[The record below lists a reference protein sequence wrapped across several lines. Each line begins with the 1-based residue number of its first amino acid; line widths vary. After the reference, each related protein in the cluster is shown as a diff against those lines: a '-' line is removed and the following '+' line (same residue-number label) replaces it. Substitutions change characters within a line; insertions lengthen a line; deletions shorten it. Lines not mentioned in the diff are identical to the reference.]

1 MKAISK
7 LSKSPSTDM
16 LFMGNGKR
24 IKHILQ
30 SLVNDAHIMVYHI
43 KTEIGITTDDSYG
56 AINFLYKFGYYSDLF
71 YLQLSKIKGSE
82 K

>member
-1 MKAISK
+1 MKAIPK

-24 IKHILQ
+24 VKHILQ
-30 SLVNDAHIMVYHI
+30 SLVNDVHIILCHI
-43 KTEIGITTDDSYG
+43 KTEITMTTDDSHD

-71 YLQLSKIKGSE
+71 YLQLSKIKGRY
-82 K
+82 

>member
-1 MKAISK
+1 MKAILK

-24 IKHILQ
+24 IEHILQ

-43 KTEIGITTDDSYG
+43 KTEISITTDDRYT
-56 AINFLYKFGYYSDLF
+56 AINFLYKFGYSGLF
-71 YLQLSKIKGSE
+71 YLQLGKIKGRH
-82 K
+82 